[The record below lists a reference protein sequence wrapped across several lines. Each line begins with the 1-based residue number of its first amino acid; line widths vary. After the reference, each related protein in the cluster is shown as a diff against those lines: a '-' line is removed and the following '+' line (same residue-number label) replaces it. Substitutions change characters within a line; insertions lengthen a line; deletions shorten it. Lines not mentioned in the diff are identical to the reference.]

1 MSGHSKWHNIQH
13 KKGAADAARS
23 GLFTKLAREITMAAK
38 LGDKNPDNNPRLRLA
53 ILTARKNSMPND
65 NIKRAIEKA
74 SGANTESYE
83 SVRYEG
89 YGPGAV
95 PVIVEALT
103 DNPRRTVPEIRNIF
117 AKNGGNM
124 GEEGSVVF
132 MFTRAGQ
139 IMYPASIG
147 KTEDEMMEI
156 IMDANADNLET
167 SEEGFI
173 ITTKPEDFINAQK
186 YLADI
191 LGEPRLPPQHVCH
204 IAVIRM
210 GVGDEDAFQ
219 QVPVEGGIA
228 ALIGDIGTEIDQCIT
243 VDEIGGAPPEIF
255 AAAFHC
261 LAAIGTVAPE
271 GGDGFCR
278 GGTEDGDFHDGKIPL
293 QIDIFPNGD
302 TLQDKQQKASLR
314 RSAGVTIP
322 ALPPGRPGGCDQQCQ
337 SGKKPEQ
344 QFNMKS

>member
-65 NIKRAIEKA
+65 NIKRAIDKA
-74 SGANTESYE
+74 SGANTENYE

-139 IMYPASIG
+139 IMYHASIG

-173 ITTKPEDFINAQK
+173 ITTKPEDFITAQK
-186 YLADI
+186 ILADK
-191 LGEPRLPPQHVCH
+191 LGEPEQAELTWLPNMP
-204 IAVIRM
+204 M
-210 GVGDEDAFQ
+210 DLDDESYAKIEKLVDALDANDDVQKVF
-219 QVPVEGGIA
+219 
-228 ALIGDIGTEIDQCIT
+228 T
-243 VDEIGGAPPEIF
+243 
-255 AAAFHC
+255 AAA
-261 LAAIGTVAPE
+261 
-271 GGDGFCR
+271 
-278 GGTEDGDFHDGKIPL
+278 
-293 QIDIFPNGD
+293 
-302 TLQDKQQKASLR
+302 
-314 RSAGVTIP
+314 
-322 ALPPGRPGGCDQQCQ
+322 
-337 SGKKPEQ
+337 
-344 QFNMKS
+344 

>member
-53 ILTARKNSMPND
+53 ILTARKASMPND

-74 SGANTESYE
+74 SGANTENYE
-83 SVRYEG
+83 AVRYEG

-117 AKNGGNM
+117 GKNGGNM

-156 IMDANADNLET
+156 IMEANADNLET

-173 ITTKPEDFINAQK
+173 ITTKPEDFVNVQK
-186 YLADI
+186 FLADK
-191 LGEPRLPPQHVCH
+191 LGEPEQAELTWLPNMP
-204 IAVIRM
+204 M
-210 GVGDEDAFQ
+210 DLDDEAYAKLEKLVDALDANDDVQKVF
-219 QVPVEGGIA
+219 
-228 ALIGDIGTEIDQCIT
+228 T
-243 VDEIGGAPPEIF
+243 
-255 AAAFHC
+255 AAA
-261 LAAIGTVAPE
+261 
-271 GGDGFCR
+271 
-278 GGTEDGDFHDGKIPL
+278 
-293 QIDIFPNGD
+293 
-302 TLQDKQQKASLR
+302 
-314 RSAGVTIP
+314 
-322 ALPPGRPGGCDQQCQ
+322 
-337 SGKKPEQ
+337 
-344 QFNMKS
+344 

>member
-74 SGANTESYE
+74 SGANTENYE
-83 SVRYEG
+83 AVRYEG

-117 AKNGGNM
+117 GKNGGNM

-156 IMDANADNLET
+156 IMEANADNLET

-173 ITTKPEDFINAQK
+173 ITTKPEDFITAQK
-186 YLADI
+186 VLADK
-191 LGEPRLPPQHVCH
+191 LGEPEQAELTWLPNMP
-204 IAVIRM
+204 M
-210 GVGDEDAFQ
+210 DLDDEAYAKLEKLVDALDANDDVQKVF
-219 QVPVEGGIA
+219 
-228 ALIGDIGTEIDQCIT
+228 T
-243 VDEIGGAPPEIF
+243 
-255 AAAFHC
+255 AAA
-261 LAAIGTVAPE
+261 
-271 GGDGFCR
+271 
-278 GGTEDGDFHDGKIPL
+278 
-293 QIDIFPNGD
+293 
-302 TLQDKQQKASLR
+302 
-314 RSAGVTIP
+314 
-322 ALPPGRPGGCDQQCQ
+322 
-337 SGKKPEQ
+337 
-344 QFNMKS
+344 

>member
-53 ILTARKNSMPND
+53 ILTARKASMPND

-74 SGANTESYE
+74 SGANTENYE
-83 SVRYEG
+83 AVRYEG

-117 AKNGGNM
+117 GKNGGNM

-173 ITTKPEDFINAQK
+173 ITTKPEDFVNAQK
-186 YLADI
+186 YLSDV
-191 LGEPRLPPQHVCH
+191 LGEPEQAELTWLPNMP
-204 IAVIRM
+204 M
-210 GVGDEDAFQ
+210 DLDDEAYAKLEKLVDALDANDDVQKVF
-219 QVPVEGGIA
+219 
-228 ALIGDIGTEIDQCIT
+228 T
-243 VDEIGGAPPEIF
+243 
-255 AAAFHC
+255 AAA
-261 LAAIGTVAPE
+261 
-271 GGDGFCR
+271 
-278 GGTEDGDFHDGKIPL
+278 
-293 QIDIFPNGD
+293 
-302 TLQDKQQKASLR
+302 
-314 RSAGVTIP
+314 
-322 ALPPGRPGGCDQQCQ
+322 
-337 SGKKPEQ
+337 
-344 QFNMKS
+344 

>member
-13 KKGAADAARS
+13 KKGAVDAARS

-53 ILTARKNSMPND
+53 VLNARKNSMPND

-74 SGANTESYE
+74 SGSNTESYVA
-83 SVRYEG
+83 VRYEG
-89 YGPGAV
+89 YGPNAV

-156 IMDANADNLET
+156 IMDAGADNIET
-167 SEEGFI
+167 ADEGFI
-173 ITTKPEDFINAQK
+173 ITTKPDDFINVQK
-186 YLADI
+186 TLNDV
-191 LGEPRLPPQHVCH
+191 LGEPDSAELTWIPNMPVDLD
-204 IAVIRM
+204 
-210 GVGDEDAFQ
+210 DEAYAKLEKLVDALDDNDDVQKVF
-219 QVPVEGGIA
+219 
-228 ALIGDIGTEIDQCIT
+228 T
-243 VDEIGGAPPEIF
+243 
-255 AAAFHC
+255 AAA
-261 LAAIGTVAPE
+261 
-271 GGDGFCR
+271 
-278 GGTEDGDFHDGKIPL
+278 
-293 QIDIFPNGD
+293 
-302 TLQDKQQKASLR
+302 
-314 RSAGVTIP
+314 
-322 ALPPGRPGGCDQQCQ
+322 
-337 SGKKPEQ
+337 
-344 QFNMKS
+344 

>member
-53 ILTARKNSMPND
+53 ILTARKASMPND
-65 NIKRAIEKA
+65 NIKRAIDKA
-74 SGANTESYE
+74 SGANTENYE
-83 SVRYEG
+83 AVRYEG

-117 AKNGGNM
+117 GKNGGNM

-173 ITTKPEDFINAQK
+173 ITTKPEDFVNAQK
-186 YLADI
+186 YLSDV
-191 LGEPRLPPQHVCH
+191 LGEPEQAELTWLPNMP
-204 IAVIRM
+204 M
-210 GVGDEDAFQ
+210 DLDDEAYAKLEKLVDALDANDDVQKVF
-219 QVPVEGGIA
+219 
-228 ALIGDIGTEIDQCIT
+228 T
-243 VDEIGGAPPEIF
+243 
-255 AAAFHC
+255 AAA
-261 LAAIGTVAPE
+261 
-271 GGDGFCR
+271 
-278 GGTEDGDFHDGKIPL
+278 
-293 QIDIFPNGD
+293 
-302 TLQDKQQKASLR
+302 
-314 RSAGVTIP
+314 
-322 ALPPGRPGGCDQQCQ
+322 
-337 SGKKPEQ
+337 
-344 QFNMKS
+344 

>member
-53 ILTARKNSMPND
+53 ILTARKASMPND

-74 SGANTESYE
+74 SGANTENYE
-83 SVRYEG
+83 AVRYEG

-117 AKNGGNM
+117 GKNGGNM

-173 ITTKPEDFINAQK
+173 ITTKPEDFVNAQK
-186 YLADI
+186 YLSDI
-191 LGEPRLPPQHVCH
+191 LGEPEQAELTWLPNMP
-204 IAVIRM
+204 M
-210 GVGDEDAFQ
+210 DLDDEAYAKLEKLVDALDANDDVQKVF
-219 QVPVEGGIA
+219 
-228 ALIGDIGTEIDQCIT
+228 T
-243 VDEIGGAPPEIF
+243 
-255 AAAFHC
+255 AAA
-261 LAAIGTVAPE
+261 
-271 GGDGFCR
+271 
-278 GGTEDGDFHDGKIPL
+278 
-293 QIDIFPNGD
+293 
-302 TLQDKQQKASLR
+302 
-314 RSAGVTIP
+314 
-322 ALPPGRPGGCDQQCQ
+322 
-337 SGKKPEQ
+337 
-344 QFNMKS
+344 

>member
-83 SVRYEG
+83 AVRYEG

-117 AKNGGNM
+117 GKNGGNM

-156 IMDANADNLET
+156 IMEANADNLET

-173 ITTKPEDFINAQK
+173 ITTKPEDFVTAQK

-191 LGEPRLPPQHVCH
+191 LGEPEQAELPWLPNMPMDLDGEAYAKLEKLV
-204 IAVIRM
+204 
-210 GVGDEDAFQ
+210 DSLDANDDVQKVF
-219 QVPVEGGIA
+219 
-228 ALIGDIGTEIDQCIT
+228 T
-243 VDEIGGAPPEIF
+243 
-255 AAAFHC
+255 AAA
-261 LAAIGTVAPE
+261 
-271 GGDGFCR
+271 
-278 GGTEDGDFHDGKIPL
+278 
-293 QIDIFPNGD
+293 
-302 TLQDKQQKASLR
+302 
-314 RSAGVTIP
+314 
-322 ALPPGRPGGCDQQCQ
+322 
-337 SGKKPEQ
+337 
-344 QFNMKS
+344 

>member
-53 ILTARKNSMPND
+53 ILTARKASMPND
-65 NIKRAIEKA
+65 NIKRAIDKA
-74 SGANTESYE
+74 SGANTENYE
-83 SVRYEG
+83 AVRYEG

-117 AKNGGNM
+117 GKNGGNM

-156 IMDANADNLET
+156 IMEANADNLET

-173 ITTKPEDFINAQK
+173 ITTKPEDFVNAQK
-186 YLADI
+186 YLSDV
-191 LGEPRLPPQHVCH
+191 LGEPEQAELTWLPNMP
-204 IAVIRM
+204 M
-210 GVGDEDAFQ
+210 DLDDETYAKLEKLVDALDANDDVQKVF
-219 QVPVEGGIA
+219 
-228 ALIGDIGTEIDQCIT
+228 T
-243 VDEIGGAPPEIF
+243 
-255 AAAFHC
+255 AAA
-261 LAAIGTVAPE
+261 
-271 GGDGFCR
+271 
-278 GGTEDGDFHDGKIPL
+278 
-293 QIDIFPNGD
+293 
-302 TLQDKQQKASLR
+302 
-314 RSAGVTIP
+314 
-322 ALPPGRPGGCDQQCQ
+322 
-337 SGKKPEQ
+337 
-344 QFNMKS
+344 

>member
-65 NIKRAIEKA
+65 NIKRAIDKA
-74 SGANTESYE
+74 SGANTENYE
-83 SVRYEG
+83 AVRYEG

-117 AKNGGNM
+117 GKNGGNM

-156 IMDANADNLET
+156 IMEANADNLET

-173 ITTKPEDFINAQK
+173 ITTKPEDFITAQK
-186 YLADI
+186 YLSDK
-191 LGEPRLPPQHVCH
+191 LGEPEQAELTWIPNMP
-204 IAVIRM
+204 M
-210 GVGDEDAFQ
+210 DLDDEAYAKLEKLVDALDANDDVQKVFT
-219 QVPVEGGIA
+219 A
-228 ALIGDIGTEIDQCIT
+228 AE
-243 VDEIGGAPPEIF
+243 
-255 AAAFHC
+255 
-261 LAAIGTVAPE
+261 
-271 GGDGFCR
+271 
-278 GGTEDGDFHDGKIPL
+278 
-293 QIDIFPNGD
+293 
-302 TLQDKQQKASLR
+302 
-314 RSAGVTIP
+314 
-322 ALPPGRPGGCDQQCQ
+322 
-337 SGKKPEQ
+337 
-344 QFNMKS
+344 

>member
-13 KKGAADAARS
+13 KTGANDAARS

-53 ILTARKNSMPND
+53 VLNARKNSMPND

-74 SGANTESYE
+74 SGANTENYVA
-83 SVRYEG
+83 VRYEG

-139 IMYPASIG
+139 IFYPATVG

-173 ITTKPEDFINAQK
+173 ITTKPDDFMNVQK
-186 YLADI
+186 FLNDK
-191 LGEPRLPPQHVCH
+191 LGEPESADLTWIPNMP
-204 IAVIRM
+204 M
-210 GVGDEDAFQ
+210 ELDEETYEKLEKLVDALDDNDDVQKVF
-219 QVPVEGGIA
+219 
-228 ALIGDIGTEIDQCIT
+228 T
-243 VDEIGGAPPEIF
+243 
-255 AAAFHC
+255 AAA
-261 LAAIGTVAPE
+261 
-271 GGDGFCR
+271 
-278 GGTEDGDFHDGKIPL
+278 
-293 QIDIFPNGD
+293 
-302 TLQDKQQKASLR
+302 
-314 RSAGVTIP
+314 
-322 ALPPGRPGGCDQQCQ
+322 
-337 SGKKPEQ
+337 
-344 QFNMKS
+344 

>member
-53 ILTARKNSMPND
+53 ILTARKASMPND

-74 SGANTESYE
+74 SGANTENYE
-83 SVRYEG
+83 AVRYEG

-117 AKNGGNM
+117 GKNGGNM

-147 KTEDEMMEI
+147 KSEDEMMEI
-156 IMDANADNLET
+156 IMEADVDNMEA

-173 ITTKPEDFINAQK
+173 ITTKPEDFVNVQK
-186 YLADI
+186 FLADK
-191 LGEPRLPPQHVCH
+191 LGEPEQAELTWLPNMP
-204 IAVIRM
+204 M
-210 GVGDEDAFQ
+210 DLDDEAYAKLEKLVDALDANDDVQKVF
-219 QVPVEGGIA
+219 
-228 ALIGDIGTEIDQCIT
+228 T
-243 VDEIGGAPPEIF
+243 
-255 AAAFHC
+255 AAA
-261 LAAIGTVAPE
+261 
-271 GGDGFCR
+271 
-278 GGTEDGDFHDGKIPL
+278 
-293 QIDIFPNGD
+293 
-302 TLQDKQQKASLR
+302 
-314 RSAGVTIP
+314 
-322 ALPPGRPGGCDQQCQ
+322 
-337 SGKKPEQ
+337 
-344 QFNMKS
+344 

>member
-65 NIKRAIEKA
+65 NIKRAIDKA

-83 SVRYEG
+83 AVRYEG

-117 AKNGGNM
+117 GKNGGNM

-156 IMDANADNLET
+156 IMEANADNLET

-173 ITTKPEDFINAQK
+173 ITTKPEDFITAQK
-186 YLADI
+186 YLSDV
-191 LGEPRLPPQHVCH
+191 LGEPEQAELTWLPNMP
-204 IAVIRM
+204 M
-210 GVGDEDAFQ
+210 DLDDETYAKLEKLVDALDANDDVQKVF
-219 QVPVEGGIA
+219 
-228 ALIGDIGTEIDQCIT
+228 T
-243 VDEIGGAPPEIF
+243 
-255 AAAFHC
+255 AAA
-261 LAAIGTVAPE
+261 
-271 GGDGFCR
+271 
-278 GGTEDGDFHDGKIPL
+278 
-293 QIDIFPNGD
+293 
-302 TLQDKQQKASLR
+302 
-314 RSAGVTIP
+314 
-322 ALPPGRPGGCDQQCQ
+322 
-337 SGKKPEQ
+337 
-344 QFNMKS
+344 

>member
-13 KKGAADAARS
+13 KKGAVDAARS

-53 ILTARKNSMPND
+53 ILTARKASMPND

-74 SGANTESYE
+74 SGANTENYE
-83 SVRYEG
+83 AVRYEG

-103 DNPRRTVPEIRNIF
+103 DNPRRTVPEVRNIF

-139 IMYPASIG
+139 IFYPASIG

-167 SEEGFI
+167 DEEGFI
-173 ITTKPEDFINAQK
+173 VTTKPEDFMTVQK
-186 YLADI
+186 VLADK
-191 LGEPRLPPQHVCH
+191 LGEPERAELTWLPNMP
-204 IAVIRM
+204 M
-210 GVGDEDAFQ
+210 DLDDEAYAKLEKLVDALDDNDDVQ
-219 QVPVEGGIA
+219 KVY
-228 ALIGDIGTEIDQCIT
+228 T
-243 VDEIGGAPPEIF
+243 
-255 AAAFHC
+255 AAA
-261 LAAIGTVAPE
+261 
-271 GGDGFCR
+271 
-278 GGTEDGDFHDGKIPL
+278 
-293 QIDIFPNGD
+293 
-302 TLQDKQQKASLR
+302 
-314 RSAGVTIP
+314 
-322 ALPPGRPGGCDQQCQ
+322 
-337 SGKKPEQ
+337 
-344 QFNMKS
+344 

>member
-65 NIKRAIEKA
+65 NIKRAIDKA
-74 SGANTESYE
+74 SGANTENYE
-83 SVRYEG
+83 AVRYEG

-117 AKNGGNM
+117 GKNGGNM

-156 IMDANADNLET
+156 IMEANADNLET

-173 ITTKPEDFINAQK
+173 ITTKPEDFITAQK
-186 YLADI
+186 YLSDK
-191 LGEPRLPPQHVCH
+191 LGEPEQAELTWIPNMP
-204 IAVIRM
+204 M
-210 GVGDEDAFQ
+210 DLDDEAYAKLEKLVDALDANDDVQKVF
-219 QVPVEGGIA
+219 
-228 ALIGDIGTEIDQCIT
+228 T
-243 VDEIGGAPPEIF
+243 
-255 AAAFHC
+255 AAA
-261 LAAIGTVAPE
+261 
-271 GGDGFCR
+271 
-278 GGTEDGDFHDGKIPL
+278 
-293 QIDIFPNGD
+293 
-302 TLQDKQQKASLR
+302 
-314 RSAGVTIP
+314 
-322 ALPPGRPGGCDQQCQ
+322 
-337 SGKKPEQ
+337 
-344 QFNMKS
+344 

>member
-83 SVRYEG
+83 AVRYEG

-117 AKNGGNM
+117 GKNGGNM

-156 IMDANADNLET
+156 IMEADVDNMEA

-173 ITTKPEDFINAQK
+173 ITTKPEDFINVQK
-186 YLADI
+186 FLADK
-191 LGEPRLPPQHVCH
+191 LGEPEQAELTWLPNMP
-204 IAVIRM
+204 M
-210 GVGDEDAFQ
+210 DLDDEAYAKLEKLVDALDAKDDVQKVF
-219 QVPVEGGIA
+219 
-228 ALIGDIGTEIDQCIT
+228 T
-243 VDEIGGAPPEIF
+243 
-255 AAAFHC
+255 AAA
-261 LAAIGTVAPE
+261 
-271 GGDGFCR
+271 
-278 GGTEDGDFHDGKIPL
+278 
-293 QIDIFPNGD
+293 
-302 TLQDKQQKASLR
+302 
-314 RSAGVTIP
+314 
-322 ALPPGRPGGCDQQCQ
+322 
-337 SGKKPEQ
+337 
-344 QFNMKS
+344 

>member
-74 SGANTESYE
+74 SGANTENYE
-83 SVRYEG
+83 AVRYEG

-132 MFTRAGQ
+132 MFQRAGQ

-147 KTEDEMMEI
+147 KSEDEMMEI
-156 IMDANADNLET
+156 IMEANADNLEA

-173 ITTKPEDFINAQK
+173 ITTKPEDFITVQK
-186 YLADI
+186 FLADK
-191 LGEPRLPPQHVCH
+191 LGEPEQAELTWLPNMP
-204 IAVIRM
+204 M
-210 GVGDEDAFQ
+210 DLDDEAYAKIEKLVDALDANDDVQKVF
-219 QVPVEGGIA
+219 
-228 ALIGDIGTEIDQCIT
+228 T
-243 VDEIGGAPPEIF
+243 
-255 AAAFHC
+255 AAA
-261 LAAIGTVAPE
+261 
-271 GGDGFCR
+271 
-278 GGTEDGDFHDGKIPL
+278 
-293 QIDIFPNGD
+293 
-302 TLQDKQQKASLR
+302 
-314 RSAGVTIP
+314 
-322 ALPPGRPGGCDQQCQ
+322 
-337 SGKKPEQ
+337 
-344 QFNMKS
+344 

>member
-53 ILTARKNSMPND
+53 ILTARTNSMPND
-65 NIKRAIEKA
+65 NIKRAIDKA
-74 SGANTESYE
+74 SGANTENYE

-173 ITTKPEDFINAQK
+173 ITTKPEDFITAQK
-186 YLADI
+186 ILADK
-191 LGEPRLPPQHVCH
+191 LGEPEQAELTWLPNMP
-204 IAVIRM
+204 M
-210 GVGDEDAFQ
+210 DLDDESYAKIEKLVDALDANDDVQKVF
-219 QVPVEGGIA
+219 
-228 ALIGDIGTEIDQCIT
+228 T
-243 VDEIGGAPPEIF
+243 
-255 AAAFHC
+255 AAA
-261 LAAIGTVAPE
+261 
-271 GGDGFCR
+271 
-278 GGTEDGDFHDGKIPL
+278 
-293 QIDIFPNGD
+293 
-302 TLQDKQQKASLR
+302 
-314 RSAGVTIP
+314 
-322 ALPPGRPGGCDQQCQ
+322 
-337 SGKKPEQ
+337 
-344 QFNMKS
+344 

>member
-1 MSGHSKWHNIQH
+1 
-13 KKGAADAARS
+13 
-23 GLFTKLAREITMAAK
+23 MAAK

-83 SVRYEG
+83 AVRYEG

-117 AKNGGNM
+117 GKNGGNM

-156 IMDANADNLET
+156 IMEANADNLET

-173 ITTKPEDFINAQK
+173 ITTKPEDFVTAQK
-186 YLADI
+186 YLADV
-191 LGEPRLPPQHVCH
+191 LGEPEQAELTWLPNMP
-204 IAVIRM
+204 M
-210 GVGDEDAFQ
+210 DLDDEAYAKLEKLVDALDANDDVQKVF
-219 QVPVEGGIA
+219 
-228 ALIGDIGTEIDQCIT
+228 T
-243 VDEIGGAPPEIF
+243 
-255 AAAFHC
+255 AAA
-261 LAAIGTVAPE
+261 
-271 GGDGFCR
+271 
-278 GGTEDGDFHDGKIPL
+278 
-293 QIDIFPNGD
+293 
-302 TLQDKQQKASLR
+302 
-314 RSAGVTIP
+314 
-322 ALPPGRPGGCDQQCQ
+322 
-337 SGKKPEQ
+337 
-344 QFNMKS
+344 